1 MSQVFYSDFF
11 TDSIGDERPYTYTST
26 IGTSTLG
33 TDDGPVQTVEFPP
46 FMGGPGHGL
55 WSNEHPSTPG
65 PSSASH
71 TNTTEHDS
79 LPHSITV
86 GCQSL
91 AYTHATLIG
100 VTSMKQLA
108 GHHGNQMNHDDY
120 QVPIASGALQLEYY
134 ASMPPMPEVPSDG
147 PLGYVPIL
155 ENIAGPSGDDSSPVH
170 SGISDDEDLK
180 RLAKR
185 YLNNRRAHVDK
196 LLVRRRFQ
204 GGRRV
209 LILLEIYVPI
219 LDNIAGPSGDN
230 SSPVHSG
237 ISDDEDLKRLAKRYL
252 NNRRAH
258 VDKLLVRRRF
268 QGGRRVLI
276 LLEIDDTM

>member
-11 TDSIGDERPYTYTST
+11 TDSMGDERPYAYTST
-26 IGTSTLG
+26 IGTSTLR

-55 WSNEHPSTPG
+55 WSNEHPLTAG
-65 PSSASH
+65 PYSVMNHPNYLPQASH
-71 TNTTEHDS
+71 TNATERDS
-79 LPHSITV
+79 LPHSIT
-86 GCQSL
+86 
-91 AYTHATLIG
+91 
-100 VTSMKQLA
+100 QLA
-108 GHHGNQMNHDDY
+108 EHHGNQTNHDDY
-120 QVPIASGALQLEYY
+120 QVPIAPGPLQLEYY
-134 ASMPPMPEVPSDG
+134 APMPPMPEVPSDG
-147 PLGYVPIL
+147 PPSLGYVPIL

-209 LILLEIYVPI
+209 LILLEI
-219 LDNIAGPSGDN
+219 
-230 SSPVHSG
+230 
-237 ISDDEDLKRLAKRYL
+237 
-252 NNRRAH
+252 
-258 VDKLLVRRRF
+258 
-268 QGGRRVLI
+268 
-276 LLEIDDTM
+276 DDTM